1 MKRAAVLAP
10 LAGAVLALGISAER
24 SPHAP
29 PRKADP
35 LRDPREVRLRNLR
48 QLTFGGEN
56 AEAYW
61 SPDGRRLVF
70 QSTRDGAACDQ
81 IYVLEVE
88 TGAVR
93 RVSTGLGKA
102 TCAFFFPD
110 GKRILYS
117 STHLHSPDCPPRPD
131 LSRGYVWRLD
141 PAYEIF
147 TARDDGT
154 DLRRLTDHPGYDA
167 EATVSPDGSRIVFTS
182 MRDGDLD
189 LYSMKPDGTDLRRLT
204 RGLGYDGGAFYSPDG
219 ARIVWRASRPRTAE
233 ERAAYLEMLRESAV
247 RPMNLEIHVA
257 RADGSDARQITS
269 NGAANFAPYF
279 HPDGR
284 RIVFAS
290 NLADPA
296 TRGFDLWL
304 VRDDGSGL
312 ERVTFHPAFD
322 GFPMFSPDGRRLVFA
337 SNRGGAARGETNLFV
352 SDWVETTEEASPHAA
367 PEARGTPSAQPAR
380 RKGEHR

>member
-1 MKRAAVLAP
+1 MKKGAALAA
-10 LAGAVLALGISAER
+10 LAGALLALVRSAGG
-24 SPHAP
+24 SPDPP
-29 PRKADP
+29 PRHADG
-35 LRDPREVRLRNLR
+35 LLDPREVRFRNLR

-70 QSTRDGAACDQ
+70 QSTRGGGACDQ
-81 IYVLEVE
+81 IYVLEVDS
-88 TGAVR
+88 GAVR

-110 GKRILYS
+110 SGRILYS

-131 LSRGYVWRLD
+131 LSRGYVWRLE
-141 PAYEIF
+141 PTYEIF
-147 TARDDGT
+147 TVRDDGT
-154 DLRRLTDHPGYDA
+154 DLRRLTDHSGYDA
-167 EATVSPDGSRIVFTS
+167 EATVSPDGSRILFTS

-204 RGLGYDGGAFYSPDG
+204 RELGYDGGAFYSPDG

-247 RPMNLEIHVA
+247 RPMNLEIYVA
-257 RADGSDARQITS
+257 RADGSDARQVTS

-290 NLADPA
+290 NLAG
-296 TRGFDLWL
+296 TGRSGFDLWL
-304 VRDDGSGL
+304 VRADGSGL

-322 GFPMFSPDGRRLVFA
+322 GFPVFSPDGRRLVFA
-337 SNRGGAARGETNLFV
+337 SNRGGAVHGETNLFV
-352 SDWVETTEEASPHAA
+352 ADWIEGSEQAHPGGTRDAAGSPNA
-367 PEARGTPSAQPAR
+367 PVG
-380 RKGEHR
+380 RKGEGE